1 MTVNVNIHEAKTHL
15 SRLLE
20 QVAAGERVVISKA
33 GTPIADL
40 VPHQAA
46 TVTFGALKG
55 EIAYSDQAFDL
66 DPDIQQLFY
75 GPEPDQPDESRVSH
89 GSSDLS
95 EPDSDG
101 AA

>member
-20 QVAAGERVVISKA
+20 RVAAGEHVVISKA

-46 TVTFGALKG
+46 PVRFGGLSG
-55 EIAYSDQAFDL
+55 EVHYDDDAFGEL
-66 DPDIQQLFY
+66 DADIQRMFY
-75 GPEPDQPDESRVSH
+75 GPDD
-89 GSSDLS
+89 
-95 EPDSDG
+95 
-101 AA
+101 AAS

>member
-20 QVAAGERVVISKA
+20 RVAAGERVVISKA

-46 TVTFGALKG
+46 SVTFGGLKG
-55 EIAYSDQAFDL
+55 EVTYSDQAFGL
-66 DPDIQQLFY
+66 DPDIQQMFY
-75 GPEPDQPDESRVSH
+75 GPESGQPDKSS
-89 GSSDLS
+89 GSGDLN
-95 EPDSDG
+95 EPGGD
-101 AA
+101 AAS

>member
-33 GTPIADL
+33 GTPVADL

-46 TVTFGALKG
+46 TVAFGGMKG
-55 EIAYSDQAFDL
+55 EITYSDEAFGL
-66 DPDIQQLFY
+66 DPDIQQMFY
-75 GPEPDQPDESRVSH
+75 GTEPGEP
-89 GSSDLS
+89 GDLS
-95 EPDSDG
+95 RTADD
-101 AA
+101 AAS